1 MDILT
6 KIYHKQK
13 QQSEIVNSFSDK
25 KVSFDSSQMI
35 ISVETI
41 IFDIL
46 SVRRAKF
53 SKIHVNPVLSF
64 LLSDLDEADFGKTY
78 ENLNFTYCNLTHTNF
93 VCSSLLNPV
102 FIGNNL
108 AFTNMSHANL
118 SNAHFQ
124 LMNNFS
130 HADLRNALG
139 ITDDVFHSALSL
151 DNTHLPNGTQI
162 KDNPEV
168 ALTFNKG
175 MKLQEPFLPTL
186 GMFPFESIKEEVQAE
201 QDRPFIVDLGGG
213 RGHMLE
219 IIRKAT
225 EGGYGARMIL
235 QDTPEVLENI
245 PADDI
250 PGIERMAHDFYT
262 PQPVKS
268 TLPAL
273 KLAFSNS

>member
-118 SNAHFQ
+118 SNAHFK

-162 KDNPEV
+162 KDNPELV
-168 ALTFNKG
+168 RNGHAKCNMSVSKDWRIEDG
-175 MKLQEPFLPTL
+175 NISIQP
-186 GMFPFESIKEEVQAE
+186 SIKDPNSCYFVPVNIS
-201 QDRPFIVDLGGG
+201 DFFIP
-213 RGHMLE
+213 RIE
-219 IIRKAT
+219 CNRKYFAS
-225 EGGYGARMIL
+225 RCIS
-235 QDTPEVLENI
+235 P
-245 PADDI
+245 
-250 PGIERMAHDFYT
+250 
-262 PQPVKS
+262 
-268 TLPAL
+268 
-273 KLAFSNS
+273 

>member
-1 MDILT
+1 MMKPLMSLPSYLRT
-6 KIYHKQK
+6 H
-13 QQSEIVNSFSDK
+13 
-25 KVSFDSSQMI
+25 
-35 ISVETI
+35 T
-41 IFDIL
+41 
-46 SVRRAKF
+46 A
-53 SKIHVNPVLSF
+53 
-64 LLSDLDEADFGKTY
+64 SDLYDPTNTPFSCANSGEGKTLY
-78 ENLNFTYCNLTHTNF
+78 NIF
-93 VCSSLLNPV
+93 
-102 FIGNNL
+102 
-108 AFTNMSHANL
+108 
-118 SNAHFQ
+118 
-124 LMNNFS
+124 
-130 HADLRNALG
+130 
-139 ITDDVFHSALSL
+139 
-151 DNTHLPNGTQI
+151 

-186 GMFPFESIKEEVQAE
+186 GMFPFESIKDEVQAE